1 MLKSDGVRFLWK
13 IHFCTNSGKKDSK
26 MGYFAFFENFVI
38 CFSLK
43 KGKMAVLLILYFLSQ
58 ISYLTKF
65 LFWSYWPICFWPIR
79 LQDSL
84 KCNICKKIEGSSWFL
99 FADKHQ
105 SFLQVSSV
113 AVGGR
118 GQTCPKYLK

>member
-1 MLKSDGVRFLWK
+1 MFKIDGVRFLWK
-13 IHFCTNSGKKDSK
+13 IHFCANLGKKDSK
-26 MGYFAFFENFVI
+26 WGILHFLKILSFV
-38 CFSLK
+38 FPLK
-43 KGKMAVLLILYFLSQ
+43 KGKVAVLLILYFLSQ
-58 ISYLTKF
+58 TSYLTKF
-65 LFWSYWPICFWPIR
+65 LFWSYWPKCSWPIR

-105 SFLQVSSV
+105 SFLQVSSI
-113 AVGGR
+113 AVGGQ

>member
-13 IHFCTNSGKKDSK
+13 IHFCTNWAKRIPKSGILHFLKILSFVFPFKKRQNGSS
-26 MGYFAFFENFVI
+26 FNSLFFVTN
-38 CFSLK
+38 
-43 KGKMAVLLILYFLSQ
+43 LIPD
-58 ISYLTKF
+58 KF
-65 LFWSYWPICFWPIR
+65 LFWSYWPKCSWPIR

-105 SFLQVSSV
+105 SFLQVSSI

-118 GQTCPKYLK
+118 GQTYPKYLK